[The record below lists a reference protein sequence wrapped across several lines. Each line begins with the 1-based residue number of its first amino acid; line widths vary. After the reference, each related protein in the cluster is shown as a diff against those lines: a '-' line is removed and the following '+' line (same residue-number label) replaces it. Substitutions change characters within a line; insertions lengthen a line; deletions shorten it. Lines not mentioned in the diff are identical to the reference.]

1 MGQEKSMAQ
10 NTFHIR
16 NPLLLIGCVIL
27 ANLAGFIGSFFT
39 ATGPGSWYVD
49 VLVKPW
55 FVPPNLAFPIAWTII
70 FILMGIALYL
80 ILMEGT
86 GRAEVR
92 IALALFFSQLVLNI
106 LWSYL
111 FFTMQN
117 PFLGLVEIIILWV
130 FILAVTISFYRINKT
145 AGYLFIFYLAW
156 VTFATALNAA
166 IYLLN

>member
-1 MGQEKSMAQ
+1 MVQEKCMLREKIP
-10 NTFHIR
+10 IR

-55 FVPPNLAFPIAWTII
+55 FVPPNLAFPIAWTLI

-86 GRAEVR
+86 KRAEVR
-92 IALALFFSQLVLNI
+92 IALVLFSAQLILNI

-111 FFTMQN
+111 FFTLQS
-117 PFLGLVEIIILWV
+117 PFLGLVGIVILWV
-130 FILAVTISFYRINKT
+130 FILAVTVSFYRLNKT
-145 AGYLFIFYLAW
+145 AGYLFIPYLAW
-156 VTFATALNAA
+156 VAFATMLNGA

>member
-1 MGQEKSMAQ
+1 MLREKIP
-10 NTFHIR
+10 IR

-55 FVPPNLAFPIAWTII
+55 FVPPNLTFPIAWTLI

-86 GRAEVR
+86 KRAEVR
-92 IALALFFSQLVLNI
+92 IALVLFSAQLILNI

-111 FFTMQN
+111 FFTLQS
-117 PFLGLVEIIILWV
+117 PFLGLVGIVILWV
-130 FILAVTISFYRINKT
+130 FILAVTVSFYRLNKT
-145 AGYLFIFYLAW
+145 AGYLFIPYLAW
-156 VTFATALNAA
+156 VAFATMLNGA